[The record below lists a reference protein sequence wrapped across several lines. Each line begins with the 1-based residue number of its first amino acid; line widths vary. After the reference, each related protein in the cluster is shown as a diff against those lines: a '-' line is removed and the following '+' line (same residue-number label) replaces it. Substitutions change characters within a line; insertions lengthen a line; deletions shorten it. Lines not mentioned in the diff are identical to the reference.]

1 MNGGT
6 NKAYVTA
13 VRLMIK
19 KGVTYSGISEN
30 RCNIHGDEAI

>member
-6 NKAYVTA
+6 DKTYRKAA
-13 VRLMIK
+13 RLKIK

-30 RCNIHGDEAI
+30 RSNIHGDEAI